1 MTRAEKLAEAL
12 RCCRQGLCE
21 ACPMQVETCDEL
33 ELELE
38 EIPTA
43 LLDRIEEELKDERRR
58 RMI

>member
-1 MTRAEKLAEAL
+1 MREKLLKAL
-12 RCCRQGLCE
+12 QCCREGDCRG
-21 ACPMQVETCDEL
+21 CPMCGEICDEL

-38 EIPTA
+38 EIPTE